1 MKETYN
7 FNYTNENDYKK
18 LERSLKKYHMVTY
31 KKLYFEYYP
40 SLKEGN
46 FLGTLVNFDS
56 NNNIESYELEL
67 PTDRTF
73 SKIHGTLVVKYKV
86 DKKNK
91 EIILD
96 KIEPYDVLIEG
107 HNKELTTYKGVMI
120 SKNHSDKDMFKINL
134 LNMIGND
141 PYYETRT
148 TKRTTTTKT
157 TTPKKTV
164 TTKKTTSPKKDK
176 IKELEDEIKR
186 LEEEIKALNEN
197 INYIEDS
204 NDIKDIEKYED
215 FDDID
220 DIETESNNNYSEQN
234 LERNTD
240 FEINERLRNFA
251 IKKIFDECEEL
262 QPSLAKYYINKGK
275 VELTNSYMGFV
286 LNYISDEFEEGN
298 NASFNMQKFI
308 NDYKFSNFYKQV
320 QIDFDDFY
328 EEYEDAVIAED
339 KEFYYEIDN
348 VTVNGYYLKSIFDVL
363 GHSIIIE
370 ISSKDKPVLFTNS
383 DGEQALLMPITK

>member
-56 NNNIESYELEL
+56 NNNIENYELEL

-73 SKIHGTLVVKYKV
+73 SKIHGTIIVKYKV

-96 KIEPYDVLIEG
+96 KIEPYDVLMEG

-148 TKRTTTTKT
+148 TKRTTTSKT

-164 TTKKTTSPKKDK
+164 ATKKATPPKKDK

-197 INYIEDS
+197 IDLKKEDLINIEEYENIDDVEDKVDS
-204 NDIKDIEKYED
+204 NYSKQDLEK
-215 FDDID
+215 
-220 DIETESNNNYSEQN
+220 NNDY
-234 LERNTD
+234 
-240 FEINERLRNFA
+240 EINEELRNFA

-262 QPSLAKYYINKGK
+262 QPSLAKYYINNGK
-275 VELTNSYMGFV
+275 IELTNSYLGFV
-286 LNYISDEFEEGN
+286 LNYISDEFEEGK
-298 NASFNMQKFI
+298 NAPFNMKKFI
-308 NDYKFSNFYKQV
+308 NDYKSSNFYKQV

-363 GHSIIIE
+363 GHSIKIE
-370 ISSKDKPVLFTNS
+370 ISSKNKPVLFTNS
-383 DGEQALLMPITK
+383 DNEQALLMSIIKY

>member
-18 LERSLKKYHMVTY
+18 LERSLKKYHMITY

-141 PYYETRT
+141 SYYETRT
-148 TKRTTTTKT
+148 TKRTTTPKT

-164 TTKKTTSPKKDK
+164 TTKKTTPPKKDK
-176 IKELEDEIKR
+176 IKELEDEIKK
-186 LEEEIKALNEN
+186 LEEEIKALSEN
-197 INYIEDS
+197 IDFKEEYSNNIEEYENIDDVEDKVDS
-204 NDIKDIEKYED
+204 NYNEQDLEK
-215 FDDID
+215 
-220 DIETESNNNYSEQN
+220 NNN
-234 LERNTD
+234 
-240 FEINERLRNFA
+240 FEINERIRNYA

-262 QPSLAKYYINKGK
+262 QPSLANYYINKGK
-275 VELTNSYMGFV
+275 IELTNSYMGFV
-286 LNYISDEFEEGN
+286 LNYISDEFEEGKC
-298 NASFNMQKFI
+298 APFNMIKFI
-308 NDYKFSNFYKQV
+308 NNFNSSNFYKQV

-328 EEYEDAVIAED
+328 EEYEDAVIAEEE
-339 KEFYYEIDN
+339 KFYYEIEN
-348 VTVNGYYLKSIFDVL
+348 VTVNGYYLKYVFDIL
-363 GHSIIIE
+363 GHSIKIE

-383 DGEQALLMPITK
+383 DDEEALLMPITK

>member
-18 LERSLKKYHMVTY
+18 LERSLKKYHMITY

-141 PYYETRT
+141 SYYETRT
-148 TKRTTTTKT
+148 TKRTTTPKT

-176 IKELEDEIKR
+176 IKELEDEIKK
-186 LEEEIKALNEN
+186 LEEEIKALSEN
-197 INYIEDS
+197 IDLKKEDS
-204 NDIKDIEKYED
+204 INIEEYEN
-215 FDDID
+215 ID
-220 DIETESNNNYSEQN
+220 DVEDKVDSNYSKQD
-234 LERNTD
+234 LEKNND
-240 FEINERLRNFA
+240 FEINEELRNYA
-251 IKKIFDECEEL
+251 IKKIFDECKEL

-275 VELTNSYMGFV
+275 IELTNSYMGFV
-286 LNYISDEFEEGN
+286 LNYISDEFEESYN
-298 NASFNMQKFI
+298 IPIKIQKFI
-308 NDYKFSNFYKQV
+308 NDFNSSNFYKQV
-320 QIDFDDFY
+320 QINFDDFY
-328 EEYEDAVIAED
+328 KEYEDAVIAED
-339 KEFYYEIDN
+339 KEFYYEINN
-348 VTVNGYYLKSIFDVL
+348 VTVNGYYLKSIFDIL

-383 DGEQALLMPITK
+383 DGEEALLMPITK